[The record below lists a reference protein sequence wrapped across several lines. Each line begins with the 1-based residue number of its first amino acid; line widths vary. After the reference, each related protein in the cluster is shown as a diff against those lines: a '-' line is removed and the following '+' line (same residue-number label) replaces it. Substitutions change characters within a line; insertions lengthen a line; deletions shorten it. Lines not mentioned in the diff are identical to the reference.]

1 MYLGRAVPRRGD
13 AHERRR
19 RRRRSDVFGSGR
31 VRGRRFNRRRVDR
44 PRRLRVVDVHRRD
57 GGFRGARVAS
67 GSPQAGDGILHA
79 RRGGRQSRVAECSR
93 VPRRRRARLR
103 RRFDPRRFDQ
113 SFGVSRRRRRR
124 PAGAQRVVLHPRRP
138 QRLAQVPAL
147 LLQPVHVGSQP
158 RVLRGRRPPPSGE
171 LLEQVVDGWR
181 LAGGKNRGGSGAGG
195 SGASGSGARSSS
207 RSLLDDGRGDRDV
220 VVGWVD
226 GGW

>member
-1 MYLGRAVPRRGD
+1 MPPRGSAETSASRGRSPSRRGVSGS
-13 AHERRR
+13 AGRLGIATGRRR
-19 RRRRSDVFGSGR
+19 HPPRATRRSPAV
-31 VRGRRFNRRRVDR
+31 GRR
-44 PRRLRVVDVHRRD
+44 
-57 GGFRGARVAS
+57 GF
-67 GSPQAGDGILHA
+67 
-79 RRGGRQSRVAECSR
+79 R

-113 SFGVSRRRRRR
+113 SFGVFRRRRRR

-181 LAGGKNRGGSGAGG
+181 LAGGKNRGGS
-195 SGASGSGARSSS
+195 SASGSGARSSS
-207 RSLLDDGRGDRDV
+207 RSLLDDGRGDGDV